1 MKFAVKALQEGAI
14 DPARV
19 DENRFCVRGLESKTT
34 DGSQQRSQ
42 NKKLARK
49 VVLDEQKRQAKTG
62 KVDPSYISYLYKEST
77 HLSLLMAQEIAMED
91 EEFVFRSQ

>member
-49 VVLDEQKRQAKTG
+49 VVLDEQKRQAKAG
-62 KVDPSYISYLYKEST
+62 KVDPSYIAYLYKEST